1 MKEVTGRDRLIRL
14 YKMLKKV
21 YPDLD
26 ILFIEHEN
34 IETCYIVNRDWSRH
48 KVAFYDDG
56 EQICD
61 AIWQY
66 GSYGYEENLLE
77 FYDGVNEPE
86 GYIKE
91 RRAFNLFKKTLDSYF
106 KEEPNI

>member
-14 YKMLKKV
+14 YRMLKKA
-21 YPDLD
+21 YPQMDVR
-26 ILFIEHEN
+26 FIEKDLKEV
-34 IETCYIVNRDWSRH
+34 CFIVNRDWSRH
-48 KVAFYDDG
+48 RVGVYNDEG

-77 FYDGVNEPE
+77 FYDGHGEPT

-91 RRAFNLFKKTLDSYF
+91 RKAFNLFKKTLEKKDG
-106 KEEPNI
+106 K